1 MKFDLE
7 NIDRRIIF
15 LIVFLAL
22 SIPLLLKYT
31 VPPAQMN
38 DAELF
43 FKMVDDY
50 QVQAGDYAFVALDF
64 GPNSQAENFPQAQ
77 VVIEHL
83 MRKRLPVILFS
94 IYYQAEPF
102 LKMIPER
109 VAAEL
114 KDENPTEKW
123 EYGRDWV
130 NLGYRPGASLLIQAI
145 PRSRNLAELF
155 ERDVRGNLLRDLPAF
170 SGLRKLEQIKILA
183 QFTSLVGAFDA
194 YLQFFK
200 KEDYVPLFGHGCT
213 SITIP
218 DAFIYLDSGQIK
230 GLLGGV
236 AGAAW
241 YSHLLSQRY
250 PDRKQD
256 QSLVINTGLGVAQL
270 LIIFLIIL
278 GNVVA
283 IINRKKRKRV

>member
-15 LIVFLAL
+15 LVVFFAL

-31 VPPAQMN
+31 VQPARMD
-38 DAELF
+38 DADRF
-43 FKMVDDY
+43 FRMVEDY
-50 QVQAGDYAFVALDF
+50 QVGEGEYAFVALDF

-83 MRKRLPVILFS
+83 MRKRVPIILFS

-102 LKMIPER
+102 LKMIPEQ
-109 VAAEL
+109 VAAGL
-114 KDENPTEKW
+114 EKEIPGERW
-123 EYGRDWV
+123 EYGQDWI
-130 NLGYRPGASLLIQAI
+130 NLGYRPGASMLLQAI
-145 PRSRNLAELF
+145 PRSENLAALF
-155 ERDVRGNLLRDLPAF
+155 DRDVRNNLIRDLPAF
-170 SGLRKLEQIKILA
+170 SGLRQLEQIKILA

-200 KEDYVPLFGHGCT
+200 NQDYVPLFGHGCT

-241 YSHLLSQRY
+241 YSYRMSERY
-250 PDRKQD
+250 PGRELD
-256 QSLVINTGLGVAQL
+256 QAPIINTGLGVAQL
-270 LIIFLIIL
+270 LIIALIIM
-278 GNVVA
+278 GNLVA
-283 IINRKKRKRV
+283 FFKKGKRMAK